1 MSDATRSK
9 AAAKVLRQSNNEWSN
24 KYFAIALGAIMI
36 LFAIHHWLSVRHF
49 YYGSRKINPILAR
62 IQRTSHQFLSTS
74 WMGMRTDRSLLY
86 IIYWSINL
94 ILTLTNVDL
103 TQVSYVAKRLG
114 WISVANLVLLVFLAL
129 KNTPLAPLTATSYEK
144 LRPLHKVAGYTCIFT
159 SVLHGVVYLA
169 AWSESGELASMGE
182 RKNYTGAI
190 AGMAMVI
197 IGCSTIKFFMRAN
210 YELFYMLHISLFILI
225 MITVGL
231 HRPKFSTST
240 VIIIIFTACLWV
252 LDRLI
257 RGARIVWNFFGNS
270 AMITALPNEAL
281 RVRLKR
287 CMRSRPGSHGFLW
300 VPAIRWIE
308 SHPFTLVSS
317 SPSEFVIRVYDGF
330 TRDLYNAAQQAPG
343 QTLRCSLDGPY
354 GQVPNFRVF
363 DKVVL
368 IAGGS
373 GASFTFAIAL
383 DLIQSTTNAVKS
395 IDFIWVVRHQESL
408 EWYIEEVKQ
417 LQAHAK
423 VNLIVH
429 VTRPAGS
436 YGLSSSEFPGSPS
449 EKGPVFR
456 EPTEAELSSA
466 NNTNDPEHGVLKQSK
481 GGESLVSVVLP
492 GRPSIGNIIDAI
504 VESSSTA
511 HDRVIVG
518 ACGPSELTSVTRDSV
533 HKHLCNDGLSMT
545 LYTEEFEW

>member
-1 MSDATRSK
+1 M
-9 AAAKVLRQSNNEWSN
+9 
-24 KYFAIALGAIMI
+24 ALII
-36 LFAIHHWLSVRHF
+36 LVKQNH
-49 YYGSRKINPILAR
+49 
-62 IQRTSHQFLSTS
+62 STIS
-74 WMGMRTDRSLLY
+74 FDFMDG
-86 IIYWSINL
+86 
-94 ILTLTNVDL
+94 V
-103 TQVSYVAKRLG
+103 
-114 WISVANLVLLVFLAL
+114 SVANLVLLVFLAL

-210 YELFYMLHISLFILI
+210 YELFYMIHISLFILI

-343 QTLRCSLDGPY
+343 QTLRCSVDGPY

-383 DLIQSTTNAVKS
+383 DLIQSPPTAVKS
-395 IDFIWVVRHQESL
+395 IDFIWVVRHRESL
-408 EWYIEEVKQ
+408 EWYIDELKQ
-417 LQAHAK
+417 IQAHAE
-423 VNLIVH
+423 VNVLIH
-429 VTRPAGS
+429 VTRPAIP
-436 YGLSSSEFPGSPS
+436 YVPSSSAPPGSQIEKASMICEPMEAQLPQAMRNDL
-449 EKGPVFR
+449 EKGV
-456 EPTEAELSSA
+456 LS
-466 NNTNDPEHGVLKQSK
+466 QSK
-481 GGESLVSVVLP
+481 PEESPVSEVLP
-492 GRPSIGNIIDAI
+492 GRPDIGNIIEAL
-504 VESSSTA
+504 VRSSPTT
-511 HDRVIVG
+511 HDRVIIG
-518 ACGPSELTSVTRDSV
+518 ACGPSELMGVTREAV
-533 HKHLCNDGLSMT
+533 HKHLCKDGLSMT